1 MEHPLILI
9 SIGELVTFIVE
20 PGNSSGVC
28 IKVTSSV
35 AAVASASK
43 TSIGTKSNVS
53 VSLLLIA
60 DYPEIIFVSRC
71 SFQNI
76 FTPRA
81 KSTSN

>member
-9 SIGELVTFIVE
+9 SIGELATFIVE
-20 PGNSSGVC
+20 LGNSSGVC

-53 VSLLLIA
+53 VSLLLISTPFGTINQKIKL
-60 DYPEIIFVSRC
+60 YEIGM
-71 SFQNI
+71 Q
-76 FTPRA
+76 A
-81 KSTSN
+81 

>member
-20 PGNSSGVC
+20 LGNSSGVC

-35 AAVASASK
+35 AAAASASK

-53 VSLLLIA
+53 VSSLLISTPLEEFLIA
-60 DYPEIIFVSRC
+60 IK
-71 SFQNI
+71 SF
-76 FTPRA
+76 
-81 KSTSN
+81 K

>member
-35 AAVASASK
+35 ASASK

-53 VSLLLIA
+53 VSSLLISTPLEEFLIA
-60 DYPEIIFVSRC
+60 IK
-71 SFQNI
+71 SF
-76 FTPRA
+76 
-81 KSTSN
+81 K

>member
-9 SIGELVTFIVE
+9 SIGELATFIVE
-20 PGNSSGVC
+20 LGNSSGVC

-53 VSLLLIA
+53 VSLLLI
-60 DYPEIIFVSRC
+60 S
-71 SFQNI
+71 
-76 FTPRA
+76 TPLEEFFIYLKAGR
-81 KSTSN
+81 